1 MHQYPV
7 YAVQS
12 IYRVLMQ
19 RANKNTRYTQLNG
32 LESVTQ
38 VLQVIVTRQ
47 LITQVT
53 LGRGLNR

>member
-1 MHQYPV
+1 
-7 YAVQS
+7 
-12 IYRVLMQ
+12 MQ

-38 VLQVIVTRQ
+38 VIQVIVTRQ